1 MKHLIR
7 PLTLACMVA
16 LGSLH
21 ALTHAATLTPAGR
34 GWANAIPFDLAPYGG
49 YESEVFMDG
58 KANIYAADGAWR
70 SDGKVKIKVK
80 KADQRYKTRLLVR
93 APVDAAKFNGTVV
106 VEWFNVSTGFDVE
119 VDAIQGREELLRQG
133 YAWVGV
139 SAQGAGLDGLNRTNK
154 ARYSSLSIP
163 SDGLS
168 YDIFTDAARAVRE
181 QADVLLNGLKAQR
194 VIAVGQSQSAIRLTT
209 YANAIQPVAQ
219 AFDGFFIHSRAAAGA
234 GLDSV
239 LGGPTPA
246 YIRADLNV
254 PVFQLMAETDL
265 PFWKAARQADTPK
278 LRTWEVA
285 GAAHIDKYLLD
296 LVSEVATRDLG
307 YKPTKCNKPIND
319 LPMHNVV
326 KRVFRHLDRWITD
339 GTLPPTAPPISVS
352 FLGATNKDAYGN
364 AKGGVRLPEI
374 EAPRYNYDP
383 TNSGNFADGPP
394 MINPIVCLLAGS
406 QTPLT
411 AKQLQTLYGGN
422 MGNYVTRYAQAA
434 DAAAAAGHIFQEDA
448 DAGKLALPT
457 ATISQP

>member
-7 PLTLACMVA
+7 PLAMACAVVF
-16 LGSLH
+16 GSLH
-21 ALTHAATLTPAGR
+21 ALAHAATLTPAGR

-49 YESEVFMDG
+49 YEAEFFMDG
-58 KANIYAADGAWR
+58 KANTYAADGAWK

-93 APVDAAKFNGTVV
+93 APVDPAKFNGTVV

-163 SDGLS
+163 TDALS

-181 QADVLLNGLKAQR
+181 QADVLLNGLQAQR
-194 VIAVGQSQSAIRLTT
+194 VIAAGQSQSAIRLTT
-209 YANAIQPVAQ
+209 YANAIQPVAK
-219 AFDGFFIHSRAAAGA
+219 AFDGIFINSRASVGA

-239 LGGPTPA
+239 LGGPSPA
-246 YIRADLNV
+246 YIRSDLNV
-254 PVFQLMAETDL
+254 PVFQLMVETDL
-265 PFWKAARQADTPK
+265 PFWKGARQADTPK

-285 GAAHIDKYLLD
+285 GASHIDKYLLD
-296 LVSEVATRDLG
+296 LVSDVGTRDLG

-319 LPMHNVV
+319 MPFHNVV

-339 GTLPPTAPPISVS
+339 GTLPPTAPPITVS
-352 FLGATNKDAYGN
+352 ILGTTKDAYGN
-364 AKGGVRLPEI
+364 AKGGIRLPEI
-374 EAPRYNYDP
+374 EAPLYNYDP

-411 AKQLQTLYGGN
+411 TKQLQALYGTKST
-422 MGNYVTRYAQAA
+422 YVTRYTQAA
-434 DAAAAAGHIFQEDA
+434 NAAASAGYIFQQDADAGSAAAAA
-448 DAGKLALPT
+448 
-457 ATISQP
+457 ATITLP